1 MSSDMEKESV
11 SEKLKHYKFEF
22 RHLSVLLIILLIFQF
37 AIFFIQKNSLH
48 KFLNQTQDW
57 YQKDTAER
65 IANLSTISLE
75 LILENIYANEKLS
88 HIEERR
94 IIQSF
99 NIILSQQFLQQNVQ
113 EICLIIQ
120 KDNKYYVAD
129 NGKLLFDIITNS
141 SIKNDDI
148 INSHKNA
155 LDFYLKNENK
165 IKGLEQVF
173 SVLESTNTF
182 HIFVPLVPHGEYLG
196 VLYMKNTPN
205 FSFITNEI
213 ITGYNEASVIYST
226 LILLGLLAMYGISS
240 NTLKERNE
248 VQIKLFEE
256 QKKFLKEQIVHEKE
270 SLFTKRIYHTYHK
283 SEKVMG
289 FIKEDLKSLTI
300 KNIDEI
306 KYRTNKYAN
315 FISRVIYDM
324 KWYEPPANTIRNPI
338 YKSNLNEIIKFI
350 IQNIFLRITSIN
362 NSINFETNLDENIPI
377 ININE
382 FVIWEILEPIMQN
395 SIDHSDKEKIY
406 IKVETKFDSENKQSL
421 IIISDNGPGIKNE
434 LLETNENGVKKIFL
448 EKNLEEN
455 NISKHRGYGCYIVFE
470 LVKRCGWK
478 INVSNLP
485 DYGCQFIIYIKH
497 NNGKLV

>member
-1 MSSDMEKESV
+1 MKKESI
-11 SEKLKHYKFEF
+11 SEKLKHYRFEF

-37 AIFFIQKNSLH
+37 AIFLIQKNSLH

-75 LILENIYANEKLS
+75 LLLENINANDKLS
-88 HIEERR
+88 SIEERR

-120 KDNKYYVAD
+120 KDNKYFIAD
-129 NGKLLFDIITNS
+129 NGKLLFDVLTRVS
-141 SIKNDDI
+141 LNDDDLI
-148 INSHKNA
+148 LKKDNHV
-155 LDFYLKNENK
+155 LDLYLKNEK
-165 IKGLEQVF
+165 QIKGLEQTF
-173 SVLESTNTF
+173 SLLEGTNTF

-226 LILLGLLAMYGISS
+226 LILFGLLAMYGISS
-240 NTLKERNE
+240 NTLRERNA
-248 VQIKLFEE
+248 VQMKLFDE

-283 SEKVMG
+283 AEKVMG
-289 FIKEDLKSLTI
+289 FIKEDLKSLTLG
-300 KNIDEI
+300 NIDEI
-306 KYRTNKYAN
+306 KYRINKYTN

-338 YKSNLNEIIKFI
+338 YKSNINEIIKFI

-362 NSINFETNLDENIPI
+362 NSIYFETNLDENIPI
-377 ININE
+377 IDINE

-406 IKVETKFDSENKQSL
+406 IKVETRFDSENKQSL
-421 IIISDNGPGIKNE
+421 IFISDNGPGIKNE
-434 LLETNENGVKKIFL
+434 LLEMNENGVKKIFL

-455 NISKHRGYGCYIVFE
+455 NISKHRGYGCYIVYE

-478 INVSNLP
+478 IDVSNLP
-485 DYGCQFIIYIKH
+485 DCGSQFIINIQH
-497 NNGKLV
+497 NYEKLI